1 VAPSK
6 TRNTLIG
13 ACVVALVS
21 ACSAIPT
28 TTTSKN
34 NPTDGVAKVR
44 AAIEAAVA
52 SSDLE
57 IAKDSSSS
65 TARRQST
72 VQCDTVGSMF
82 ICTDGQAICWW
93 SRRTGYDC
101 N

>member
-6 TRNTLIG
+6 TKNTVIG

-21 ACSAIPT
+21 ACSVIPT
-28 TTTSKN
+28 ATTSNKS
-34 NPTDGVAKVR
+34 PTEGVAKVR
-44 AAIEAAVA
+44 AATEAAVA

-57 IAKDSSSS
+57 IAKDSPSS

-72 VQCDTVGSMF
+72 VQCDTVGSVF

-93 SRRTGYDC
+93 SRRTGYGC

>member
-1 VAPSK
+1 VALSK
-6 TRNTLIG
+6 TNNRLIG

-21 ACSAIPT
+21 ACSAIPNA
-28 TTTSKN
+28 TTSKKT
-34 NPTDGVAKVR
+34 PTEGVAKVR
-44 AAIEAAVA
+44 AATEAAVA

-57 IAKDSSSS
+57 IAKDSPSS

-72 VQCDTVGSMF
+72 VQCDTVGSVF
-82 ICTDGQAICWW
+82 ICTDGEAICWW